1 MFAGAW
7 QKHFRA
13 QHLPGLPKSVKKLWA
28 KAKNAKPTKFV
39 LWSVLASTPF
49 PTQWYASPQ
58 IKYSYISMHFHKHMA
73 QSNDQ
78 ADLSIID

>member
-1 MFAGAW
+1 MQEHGKNTSGHSIYRVFPTL
-7 QKHFRA
+7 F
-13 QHLPGLPKSVKKLWA
+13 KKLWA

-39 LWSVLASTPF
+39 LWSILASTPF